1 MSSLWT
7 PSGEHFPKKEG
18 DDAASPPHDGEGDTD
33 VTQTPGAAPLTDEQA
48 AAQAEVDAMRAQLA
62 HTPAEV
68 VVANHC
74 YGLFELAAIYL
85 SQSPPMLFQAR
96 LAIDGLGS
104 LLDGLRGRLGERL
117 DAELDTVGVH
127 EPDFTG
133 TDSVVDPVLCCGF
146 SDDASSHLSLG
157 RAVLPRANRWRRGR
171 RAGRARVRGTF
182 DLAHGAPRGAGWWP
196 GGGHSVV
203 APLPCSQGA

>member
-18 DDAASPPHDGEGDTD
+18 DDTASPPPGQPGDTD
-33 VTQTPGAAPLTDEQA
+33 VTLTSPEAPLTEEQA

-85 SQSPPMLFQAR
+85 SQNPPQLFQAR
-96 LAIDGLGS
+96 LAIDGLGA
-104 LLDGLRGRLGERL
+104 LLDGLRGRLGEAEPALLESLSQLRL
-117 DAELDTVGVH
+117 AFVSLEGTEKAVAEST
-127 EPDFTG
+127 
-133 TDSVVDPVLCCGF
+133 
-146 SDDASSHLSLG
+146 A
-157 RAVLPRANRWRRGR
+157 
-171 RAGRARVRGTF
+171 AGESGS
-182 DLAHGAPRGAGWWP
+182 GPSP
-196 GGGHSVV
+196 N
-203 APLPCSQGA
+203 